1 MKFKFFLLIFWIL
14 SIVVSNAQNTH
25 YEIDQVF
32 TTGNFYS
39 RGGIT
44 ELLLHEDGRIVVS
57 GNFSPPVE
65 AGKVSILSEN
75 GNLLVNIGEG
85 QSIGPPHVYLY
96 KNLYLSCGV
105 QTIQAF
111 DETGTVYDFQFEYQ
125 KSAYNGFLDNVAL
138 DALVEI
144 DDRILVAG
152 RYFTDSINTNNI
164 ESLRQL
170 CRVDSTGAPDPEFP
184 MLHCA
189 EPVNAQVFRI
199 NTLSDGSYIL
209 SGSFYEFGGYDYNHV
224 GKLNPDFSVDT
235 TFVNSFSEGGA
246 GYLKFIDSQDRIW
259 IQMEYVNDVEGNLP
273 NGSSFIRL
281 LPDGSIDP
289 TFQIPQL
296 FTPHI
301 PPDQHGL
308 INKVIDLGNGTFL
321 VIGVFDAING
331 MQRKSIALI
340 NDDGS
345 VVADIF
351 ENWGVDEATWGSW
364 SQAPY
369 LTDAELLPD
378 GKILIGGQ
386 FSSFGGEPYSC
397 LVRLQPQPVTTRDQ
411 IKKQGLV
418 ICPNPATGHFTL
430 RLPDGEGQ
438 VEIVEI
444 FDLHGRVLRQWSAAS
459 EFGGSYSVEGL
470 SAGVY
475 VVKVDTGE
483 NRFSQKLI
491 VRPW

>member
-1 MKFKFFLLIFWIL
+1 MKIRTLVVMLWLLDVLLL
-14 SIVVSNAQNTH
+14 SAQSTL
-25 YEIDQVF
+25 YTIDQELNTGSF
-32 TTGNFYS
+32 YSHGGIIDMLGHTDGRTLITGNFS
-39 RGGIT
+39 ASSVCGTTTII
-44 ELLLHEDGRIVVS
+44 E
-57 GNFSPPVE
+57 
-65 AGKVSILSEN
+65 EN
-75 GNLLVNIGEG
+75 GNVVFNGINYWYGFPHNVHF
-85 QSIGPPHVYLY
+85 QSQYLR
-96 KNLYLSCGV
+96 CGV
-105 QTIQAF
+105 STITIF
-111 DETGTVYDFQFEYQ
+111 DEIDGTNHSFQFEYQ
-125 KSAYNGFLDNVAL
+125 KSAYNGFLGNVAL
-138 DALVEI
+138 DALVEV

-152 RYFTDSINTNNI
+152 RYFTDSINSNNI
-164 ESLRQL
+164 ASLRQL
-170 CRVDSTGAPDPEFP
+170 CRVDSTGIPDPDFP

-199 NTLSDGSYIL
+199 DTLSD
-209 SGSFYEFGGYDYNHV
+209 YEFGGYDYNHV
-224 GKLNPDFSVDT
+224 GKLNPNFSVDT

-273 NGSSFIRL
+273 DGSSFIRL

-308 INKVIDLGNGTFL
+308 INKVIDLGNGTFF

-411 IKKQGLV
+411 IKKQGLL
-418 ICPNPATGHFTL
+418 IYPNPATGHFTL
-430 RLPDGEGQ
+430 RLPDGEDF
-438 VEIVEI
+438 VRNVEI
-444 FDLHGRVLRQWSAAS
+444 FDLHGRVLRQWTAPSV
-459 EFGGSYSVEGL
+459 FGGTYSVEGL
-470 SAGVY
+470 AAGVY
-475 VVKVDTGE
+475 VVKVDTGKS
-483 NRFSQKLI
+483 RFSQKLI
-491 VRPW
+491 VRP